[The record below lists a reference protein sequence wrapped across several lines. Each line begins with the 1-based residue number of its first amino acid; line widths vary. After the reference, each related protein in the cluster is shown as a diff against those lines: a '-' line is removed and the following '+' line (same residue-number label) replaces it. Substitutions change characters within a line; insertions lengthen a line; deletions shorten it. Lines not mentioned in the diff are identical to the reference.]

1 MLTVHMHAGQLREV
15 MHAVDARGM
24 FRRAAD
30 AAALA
35 EREAVLRDRARA
47 AAPAACCGP
56 GASEGIQPGA
66 AGSAAGAQSAA
77 ARSSGAQAAAPA
89 VCLGG
94 TPGAA
99 AQAAAGLPRLASAA
113 EPAAHAAIGGDRPL
127 AAPANGLAARGAA
140 NGGGVGHAMGR
151 LVPGD
156 ENSDDGEVSAPQ
168 SDEEGLTSAAADAG
182 GVSAALGDASG
193 RGRDEPPPPPADS
206 AGPSPASGGGD
217 QGPRADSGNPGARR
231 PLLQSEDE
239 AYARICEALAA
250 TDARL
255 ARLHA
260 ALQPNA
266 LLLVLGCQGDTFE
279 VRRLQAR
286 RCHPPSWLSHGEAA
300 FAPAE
305 VILVSWTVPVLFH
318 LELCA

>member
-1 MLTVHMHAGQLREV
+1 MLTMHMHAWQLREV

-56 GASEGIQPGA
+56 GASEGVQPGA
-66 AGSAAGAQSAA
+66 AGSAAGAGSAA
-77 ARSSGAQAAAPA
+77 ACSSGAQAAAPA
-89 VCLGG
+89 ACLGG
-94 TPGAA
+94 APS
-99 AQAAAGLPRLASAA
+99 AAAGDSRPASAA
-113 EPAAHAAIGGDRPL
+113 EPAAHAANGGGRPP
-127 AAPANGLAARGAA
+127 AAPANRRAASGAA
-140 NGGGVGHAMGR
+140 NGGGVGHAHGR
-151 LVPGD
+151 LAAGD
-156 ENSDDGEVSAPQ
+156 DNSDDGEVSAPQ

-182 GVSAALGDASG
+182 GVSLALPQASG
-193 RGRDEPPPPPADS
+193 SGRDESPPPPPPAES

-217 QGPRADSGNPGARR
+217 QGPGADSGVPGARR
-231 PLLQSEDE
+231 PLPQSEDE
-239 AYARICEALAA
+239 AYARVCEALAA

-266 LLLVLGCQGDTFE
+266 LLLVMGCQGDTFE

-286 RCHPPSWLSHGEAA
+286 RCHPPAWLPHGEAA
-300 FAPAE
+300 FAP
-305 VILVSWTVPVLFH
+305 T
-318 LELCA
+318 

>member
-1 MLTVHMHAGQLREV
+1 MRNHAHHNNRRPGVAVGLRSWSFPKQLGLAQMLTVPVHAAQLREV
-15 MHAVDARGM
+15 LQAVDARGM

-35 EREAVLRDRARA
+35 EREVVLGDRARA

-56 GASEGIQPGA
+56 GASEGAEPGA
-66 AGSAAGAQSAA
+66 AGSAAGAEIAA
-77 ARSSGAQAAAPA
+77 ACSSGAQAAAR
-89 VCLGG
+89 
-94 TPGAA
+94 
-99 AQAAAGLPRLASAA
+99 LPRPASAA
-113 EPAAHAAIGGDRPL
+113 EPAAHAANGGSRHS
-127 AAPANGLAARGAA
+127 AAPANGRASRGAA
-140 NGGGVGHAMGR
+140 NAGGAGHAVGQ
-151 LVPGD
+151 LATGD
-156 ENSDDGEVSAPQ
+156 DDSDDGEVSAPQ
-168 SDEEGLTSAAADAG
+168 SDEEGLVSAAADTEGVSLALAEAG
-182 GVSAALGDASG
+182 GS
-193 RGRDEPPPPPADS
+193 GRDESPPPPPPADS

-217 QGPRADSGNPGARR
+217 QGPRADSGGPGARR
-231 PLLQSEDE
+231 PLPQSEDE

-286 RCHPPSWLSHGEAA
+286 RCYPPSWLLH
-300 FAPAE
+300 
-305 VILVSWTVPVLFH
+305 
-318 LELCA
+318 